1 MKPNIHRDEV
11 VAKLQESL
19 LSRLVQALEA
29 MIGTTQRCHFM
40 PEFQAASQ
48 LGDGEKLLGW
58 KSGFSAGPSFEL
70 RVFAA
75 PKDWRLFG
83 KTVLEAAGVD
93 ELDDATLE
101 STFLET
107 LMQAASA
114 FSQDLSGLA
123 GKKWEASGSESGVAP
138 ESSWDSWGYRLPM
151 GAEEAKLMVQVSPE
165 LVQALAQPSGEASA
179 PKASEASAAQP
190 VSVEAGIALPQYDL
204 LLDVELPVS
213 ISFGRAMVPLK
224 EVLRLSSGSIVELN
238 RAVTEPVE
246 VIVNNCVIARGE
258 VVVVEGNYGVRI
270 QQIVSR
276 QDRLRTVN

>member
-1 MKPNIHRDEV
+1 MKPNLQRDEV
-11 VAKLQESL
+11 VTKLQESL

-29 MIGTTQRCHFM
+29 MIGTTQRCHYM
-40 PEFQAASQ
+40 AEFQAATQ
-48 LGDGEKLLGW
+48 LGPGETLLGW
-58 KSGFSAGPSFEL
+58 KTQFSAGPQMEL

-75 PKDWRLFG
+75 PSDWRLFG

-123 GKKWEASGSESGVAP
+123 GKKWETSGSETGVVP
-138 ESSWDSWGYRLPM
+138 EPSWDNWGYRLPM
-151 GAEEAKLMVQVSPE
+151 GDTEAKLMVQVSPE
-165 LVQALAQPSGEASA
+165 LVQALVPSSPEAPTAKAAAA
-179 PKASEASAAQP
+179 PAPGAE
-190 VSVEAGIALPQYDL
+190 VVGGLLPQFDL

-213 ISFGRAMVPLK
+213 VSFGRAMVPLK
-224 EVLRLSSGSIVELN
+224 EVLKLSSGSIVELN